1 MALRILS
8 GMLFINGGPKN
19 GTAVLSF
26 NPFELTNAPATVSL
40 QKVRVIGAA
49 GDFVHSPASIV
60 AARQF
65 VILGVFPPPDDRL
78 RIDDTVTAN
87 SITISWGGT
96 GPTFSEEIPF
106 MIVGEV
112 ADPIKLPIPKP
123 IRGRVHKSRSRP
135 RKRKR

>member
-8 GMLFINGGPKN
+8 GMLFIDGGPKN

-40 QKVRVIGAA
+40 KKVRVIGAN
-49 GDFVHSPASIV
+49 GDFTHSPASIV

-65 VILGVFPPPDDRL
+65 VILDTDSNYRL
-78 RIDDTVTAN
+78 RIDDTVTSS
-87 SITISWGGT
+87 SITISWAGT

-112 ADPIKLPIPKP
+112 AESIKLPIRKP
-123 IRGRVHKSRSRP
+123 GKGRATKRRVKA
-135 RKRKR
+135 RKR

>member
-8 GMLFINGGPKN
+8 GMLFIDGGPKN

-40 QKVRVIGAA
+40 KKVRVIGAN
-49 GDFVHSPASIV
+49 GDFTHSPASIV

-65 VILGVFPPPDDRL
+65 VIVGVDPPATDRL
-78 RIDDTVTAN
+78 RIDDTVTSS

-112 ADPIKLPIPKP
+112 ADSIKLPIPKP
-123 IRGRVHKSRSRP
+123 GKGRASKRRGKA
-135 RKRKR
+135 RKR

>member
-40 QKVRVIGAA
+40 NKVRVIGAA
-49 GDFVHSPASIV
+49 GDFIHSPASIV

-65 VILGVFPPPDDRL
+65 VIFDTDSNYRL
-78 RIDDTVTAN
+78 RIDDTVTAD

-96 GPTFSEEIPF
+96 GATFSEEIPF

-112 ADPIKLPIPKP
+112 ADPIKLPIPRPIPKP
-123 IRGRVHKSRSRP
+123 RKGRARKRQGKP
-135 RKRKR
+135 RKR

>member
-8 GMLFINGGPKN
+8 GMLFIDGGPKN

-40 QKVRVIGAA
+40 KKVRVIGAN
-49 GDFVHSPASIV
+49 GDFTHSPASIV

-65 VILGVFPPPDDRL
+65 VILDTDSNYRL
-78 RIDDTVTAN
+78 RIDDTVTSS

-112 ADPIKLPIPKP
+112 ADPIKLPIPNPGKT
-123 IRGRVHKSRSRP
+123 RA
-135 RKRKR
+135 RKRRAKARKR